1 MLISDSRVLFLCIS
15 LVEVVLAR
23 RARFSGFR
31 LILSGFRYGCV
42 QWDLLHGE
50 RGERR
55 ECLSRGSMWEVDV
68 YDRFR
73 F

>member
-31 LILSGFRYGCV
+31 LILGYGRV
-42 QWDLLHGE
+42 VWDLLHGE

-55 ECLSRGSMWEVDV
+55 ECLSRGSVWQVDV
-68 YDRFR
+68 YDRVR